1 MTADTAGHSVERHA
15 SSGRARTSARHVKEE
30 LTWPPNG
37 SRTARPRVAGD
48 MPRTLRQLWIDEDDA
63 HERELARK
71 QRATRLR
78 SKQSGRLRSSV
89 VIPRKTRAR

>member
-1 MTADTAGHSVERHA
+1 
-15 SSGRARTSARHVKEE
+15 
-30 LTWPPNG
+30 
-37 SRTARPRVAGD
+37 

-89 VIPRKTRAR
+89 VILRKTHAR